1 MSTRRKIVAA
11 NWKMNLLSEEG
22 KALVSDL
29 LNRMDTAPSCDVV
42 IAPPLLYIS
51 ALRAIAAGSALRF
64 AAQNCYFEKSGAFT
78 GEVSAVMIGSVGA
91 TYCITG
97 HSERRQYFLESN
109 EVVKRK
115 VDAILAAGL
124 TPIFCCGESLDIREA
139 GDQNDFVHTQLEESI
154 FHLGATSFS
163 KLVIAYEPIWAIGTG
178 VTATPEQ
185 AQEMHA
191 FIRNSIKAA
200 YGAQISDQI
209 QILYGGSVKGDNAA
223 SIFSQPDVDGGL
235 VGGASLQSKGFM
247 DIVRAACG

>member
-1 MSTRRKIVAA
+1 MSIRRKIVAA
-11 NWKMNLLSEEG
+11 NWKMNLLLDEG
-22 KALVSDL
+22 KGLVSDL
-29 LNRMDTAPSCDVV
+29 LNNLGKELSCDVI
-42 IAPPLLYIS
+42 IAPPLPYIS
-51 ALRAIAAGSALRF
+51 VLRDIASGSALRF

-78 GEVSAVMIGSVGA
+78 GEVSAEMIGSVGA
-91 TYCITG
+91 THCITG
-97 HSERRQYFLESN
+97 HSERRQYFQESN

-115 VDAILAAGL
+115 VDAILAFGL

-139 GDQNDFVHTQLEESI
+139 GEQNDFVRRQLEESI
-154 FHLGATSFS
+154 FHLDPVSFS

-191 FIRNSIKAA
+191 FIRNSIRAA
-200 YGAQISDQI
+200 YGDEISDQV